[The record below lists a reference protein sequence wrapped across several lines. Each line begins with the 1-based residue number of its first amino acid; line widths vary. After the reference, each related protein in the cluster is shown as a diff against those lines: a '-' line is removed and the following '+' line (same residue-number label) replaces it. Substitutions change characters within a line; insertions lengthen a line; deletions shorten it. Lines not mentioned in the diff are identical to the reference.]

1 MRRAAAALAL
11 SIAVACSSAPPDGEP
26 SPGGTGA
33 TPGPSVQGGYV
44 WQRGSG
50 LPTPRT
56 EVAVATIET
65 QVFVAGG
72 FGGDG
77 KASDALEMYESAEG
91 EWSRGAFPPLPEPLH
106 HAAMVGFRAQLFVI
120 GGYRAD
126 GTASSAVWSLGPQ
139 GAPPGGTPGPG
150 TWQRR
155 ADMPTARGAHAV
167 AVVGD
172 SFHAIGGASRFGGGR
187 PELVDAHE
195 VFDPKRDT
203 WETRPP
209 FPDPRDHLAAAA
221 IGDRLFVVGGR
232 KLSLATNSAR
242 LDIFDERAGAWSRG
256 PDMPTARGGIAAA
269 STDGL
274 VFVFGGE
281 QTSGTFDDNESY
293 DPEQRVWRAGP
304 AMPTARHGVGAG
316 VIHGGVAV
324 VGGGPEPG
332 LSVSDAIEVL
342 VRADR

>member
-1 MRRAAAALAL
+1 MRRTAAALAL
-11 SIAVACSSAPPDGEP
+11 TIAVACSSEPPAPEP
-26 SPGGTGA
+26 SPRGSRSSA
-33 TPGPSVQGGYV
+33 TSVQGGYV
-44 WQRGSG
+44 WGAGSG

-65 QVFVAGG
+65 QVFVGGG
-72 FGGDG
+72 FAADG

-91 EWSRGAFPPLPEPLH
+91 EWSRDVFPPLPEPLH
-106 HAAMVGFRAQLFVI
+106 HAAMVGYHSQLFVI

-126 GTASSAVWSLGPQ
+126 GTVSSAVWSLNPHR
-139 GAPPGGTPGPG
+139 APPGGTPGPG

-172 SFHAIGGASRFGGGR
+172 RFHAIGGASRFGGGQ
-187 PELVDAHE
+187 PKLVRAHE
-195 VFDPKRDT
+195 AFDPKRNMWT
-203 WETRPP
+203 TLPA

-221 IGDRLFVVGGR
+221 IGSSLFVAGGR
-232 KLSLATNSAR
+232 KLSLATNTGR
-242 LDIFDERAGAWSRG
+242 LDVFDVKSGAWSTA

-269 STDGL
+269 SADGL

-281 QTSGTFDDNESY
+281 QASGTFDETEIY
-293 DPEQRVWRAGP
+293 DPEERVWRAGP
-304 AMPTARHGVGAG
+304 PMPTARHGLGAG
-316 VIHGGVAV
+316 VVTGGRIAV

-332 LSVSDAIEVL
+332 LSVSDAIDVL
-342 VRADR
+342 RRAA